1 VASSGES
8 TTEPYSFS
16 LSSDQLNEVSRV
28 LHNGNPTQLYSEK
41 FGYRIYLRDLRT
53 LCDRSWLNDN
63 VNLLVLSYRRSSI
76 VPFSSQKRRHRTVAS
91 PHLSHL

>member
-1 VASSGES
+1 MASSGES

-28 LHNGNPTQLYSEK
+28 LHNGNTTQLYSEK

-63 VNLLVLSYRRSSI
+63 VNMLVLSYRRS
-76 VPFSSQKRRHRTVAS
+76 
-91 PHLSHL
+91 